1 MCHGPCTQHEL
12 DLLPDYDVKVGR
24 VVGIARHLQQCIPA
38 GRSAKGA
45 LPLGCQ
51 KFTSSKFPS
60 ERNLYQL
67 VSVTPAQ
74 SFMRL

>member
-1 MCHGPCTQHEL
+1 MKRGPCTHHER
-12 DLLPDYDVKVGR
+12 DVLPDHKIKIGR

-67 VSVTPAQ
+67 LSVTPAQ